1 METSAAAV
9 QLVATFDCSPL
20 ADSFT
25 QAAQNANLAEQVRVA
40 LPSEVSRHVLAPSID
55 SEDTIGTIV
64 VVRLEDWLRPYVGS
78 ASGITNAG
86 ARQAL
91 RTQMDEFLTHLAVLG
106 LRGRPVWLF
115 DLSVAGMGRPRIQ
128 TCHPVPHDN
137 KPVRHPYP
145 EPGAGYRDQLA
156 AAIR

>member
-40 LPSEVSRHVLAPSID
+40 LPSEVSRHVLAASID

-78 ASGITNAG
+78 ASRNYQCWCTPGIAHPNG
-86 ARQAL
+86 RVPDSLGRARAPRTSSVAL
-91 RTQMDEFLTHLAVLG
+91 
-106 LRGRPVWLF
+106 

-128 TCHPVPHDN
+128 TCDPVPHDN
-137 KPVRHPYP
+137 KPVRRPYP
-145 EPGAGYRDQLA
+145 EPVAGYRDQLA